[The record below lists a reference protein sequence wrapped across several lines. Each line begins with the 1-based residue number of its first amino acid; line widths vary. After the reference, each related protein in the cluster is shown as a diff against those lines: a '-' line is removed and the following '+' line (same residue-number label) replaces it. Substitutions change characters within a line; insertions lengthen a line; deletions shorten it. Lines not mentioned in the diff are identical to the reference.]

1 MKKIITLLT
10 AVSLLFVISG
20 CSKTPEDPGIN
31 PEPPV
36 DTVTPKETP
45 VETSPGKRDHTVSK
59 FSVIAVNYNTQLV
72 VEEFDHAGEKNIA
85 LYAVKDALVT
95 DGENQVFDKS
105 SVTLLTEGE
114 FSPYLEGNIT
124 LDGLITLQDFDG
136 KNGVMDLNDT
146 WIIEPQHNL
155 QILGDRETYGRF
167 FFGSIEKD
175 GNTEGYVLYNAK
187 GDIIQEYDNT
197 LKIPSV
203 IPSSYHMVYL
213 DGKLIDQN
221 GEFIAI
227 EEKDGVNVT
236 SSAYGQSLS
245 FTEKGRVVSYFDSF
259 EPIPFDLKEYYDVRP
274 HTSKEMHT
282 LLNRVEEGTRDGFPI
297 NNLHLDVYYKNN
309 IVGELITSDDRIFD
323 IEFRPDGLIAD
334 HNTGT
339 LYKINS
345 AGNALETVAQFAE
358 IERLENTPLIH
369 TGNEYITV
377 RNADVAKNIG
387 PDMLI
392 DTKGN
397 IIIDETMKLTNLNSQ
412 TGVAVDAHGETVY
425 LNPLEKTAVT
435 TAQVLELVYSYL
447 NLY

>member
-1 MKKIITLLT
+1 MKKIIVLLT
-10 AVSLLFVISG
+10 LVSALVIAGG

-36 DTVTPKETP
+36 DISTPEETP
-45 VETSPGKRDHTVSK
+45 ENTPPGERDYMESK
-59 FSVIAVNYNTQLV
+59 FSVVPVNYNTQLV
-72 VEEFDHAGEKNIA
+72 VEEFEHEGDPFTA
-85 LYAVKDALVT
+85 LYVVKDGLVT
-95 DGENQVFDKS
+95 DGEYQVTDNS
-105 SVTLLTEGE
+105 SVKLLTEGE
-114 FSPYLEGNIT
+114 FYPYLGNNIT
-124 LDGLITLQDFDG
+124 PDGLIVLQSSDG
-136 KNGVMDLNDT
+136 KNGVMDLNGT

-167 FFGSIEKD
+167 FLGSIEKD
-175 GNTEGYVLYNAK
+175 GSTEGYVLYNAK

-197 LKIPSV
+197 IRVPMF
-203 IPSSYHMVYL
+203 IPSSYHLVYL

-221 GEFIAI
+221 GEFITI
-227 EEKDGVNVT
+227 EEKEGVSVT
-236 SSAYGQSLS
+236 SSAYGQRLS
-245 FTEKGRVVSYFDSF
+245 FTEKDKMVSYFDSF
-259 EPIPFDLKEYYDVRP
+259 EPVPFDLKEYYDVRY
-274 HTSKEMHT
+274 HASKEMHT
-282 LLNRVEEGTRDGFPI
+282 RLNRVEEGTRDGFPI

-309 IVGELITSDDRIFD
+309 IVGELITSDDRIFN

-358 IERLENTPLIH
+358 IERLEGTPLIH

-377 RNADVAKNIG
+377 RKSDGQKNIG

-397 IIIDETMKLTNLNSQ
+397 IFIDEDMGLTNLNSQ
-412 TGVAVDAHGETVY
+412 TGVATNAYGETVY
-425 LNPLEKTAVT
+425 LNPLEKTAIT
-435 TAQVLELVYSYL
+435 DTQVLELVYSYL